1 MPGQNNTTQEIP
13 PTYKILA
20 IVLFVIILIGMYI
33 FYLNPYHILNYIRV
47 PISIFYLLVLFCVII
62 FIERFIHDPMVVDK
76 NSFGEMFLR
85 FSLFFKSYVY
95 YILIFLLFSVVTYF
109 IYKYARLL
117 GEFLVTTSLPLTLIL
132 VVLVLALFSN
142 YSKNHTM
149 DNALLEL
156 VKDFIMYIPCLLT
169 DTIDFIKK
177 DYDETPS
184 SVFIVFIILIIYCLV
199 FYVSPVIKK
208 ELYKNDGVLLVE
220 NQVYLNKTQLS
231 LTTNELRERVFD
243 NMPFYDRW
251 TQTILYNIYDN
262 SLNVVKP
269 VEQSSSSF
277 SLTSMQPGS
286 SYSIE
291 NSRNNNAIPDSKTR
305 IFYENFTTLMNED
318 TRGLTETYNYM
329 KQIEQRIF
337 NVLLTTDNLTE
348 EEIND
353 LKTKPEQLRDYLKS
367 VIQNEPYLLSFVEKL
382 GLIYAASLATRDGVL
397 ATVTDSMRPMTR
409 EVRVYRYSI
418 SIWVF
423 LHKIE
428 KTDTQQVILS
438 YGSLPSLYYN
448 SNEEPTLSLEYLD
461 YSLEG
466 GGKSKKLYVT
476 NRILFQRWNNI
487 VINYNY
493 GTVDLF
499 INNNLVGTYKNVSP
513 QIQDDDL
520 LVVGS
525 GDNSN
530 IGGICNVKY
539 YPTPLSASKINT
551 IYTQFNN
558 KDSPI

>member
-530 IGGICNVKY
+530 LGGICNVKY

>member
-1 MPGQNNTTQEIP
+1 M
-13 PTYKILA
+13 
-20 IVLFVIILIGMYI
+20 
-33 FYLNPYHILNYIRV
+33 
-47 PISIFYLLVLFCVII
+47 
-62 FIERFIHDPMVVDK
+62 
-76 NSFGEMFLR
+76 
-85 FSLFFKSYVY
+85 
-95 YILIFLLFSVVTYF
+95 
-109 IYKYARLL
+109 
-117 GEFLVTTSLPLTLIL
+117 
-132 VVLVLALFSN
+132 
-142 YSKNHTM
+142 
-149 DNALLEL
+149 
-156 VKDFIMYIPCLLT
+156 
-169 DTIDFIKK
+169 
-177 DYDETPS
+177 
-184 SVFIVFIILIIYCLV
+184 
-199 FYVSPVIKK
+199 
-208 ELYKNDGVLLVE
+208 
-220 NQVYLNKTQLS
+220 
-231 LTTNELRERVFD
+231 
-243 NMPFYDRW
+243 
-251 TQTILYNIYDN
+251 
-262 SLNVVKP
+262 
-269 VEQSSSSF
+269 
-277 SLTSMQPGS
+277 
-286 SYSIE
+286 
-291 NSRNNNAIPDSKTR
+291 
-305 IFYENFTTLMNED
+305 
-318 TRGLTETYNYM
+318 
-329 KQIEQRIF
+329 
-337 NVLLTTDNLTE
+337 
-348 EEIND
+348 
-353 LKTKPEQLRDYLKS
+353 
-367 VIQNEPYLLSFVEKL
+367 SFVEKL

>member
-177 DYDETPS
+177 DYEETPS

>member
-85 FSLFFKSYVY
+85 FGLFFKSYVY
-95 YILIFLLFSVVTYF
+95 YILIFLLFSVLTYF
-109 IYKYARLL
+109 IYKYARLF
-117 GEFLVTTSLPLTLIL
+117 GGFLLTTSLPLTVIL

-149 DNALLEL
+149 DNEL
-156 VKDFIMYIPCLLT
+156 FEFIKDLIMYIPCLLT

-177 DYDETPS
+177 DYDRTPS

-231 LTTNELRERVFD
+231 LTTNELKERVFD

-262 SLNVVKP
+262 SLNVMDP
-269 VEQSSSSF
+269 LEQQASSSF
-277 SLTSMQPGS
+277 SITSMQPSS

-291 NSRNNNAIPDSKTR
+291 KSRNNNAIPDSKTR

-318 TRGLTETYNYM
+318 TRGLTETYNFM
-329 KQIEQRIF
+329 KQIEQIIF
-337 NVLLTTDNLTE
+337 NILLTTDNLTE
-348 EEIND
+348 EEINS

-367 VIQNEPYLLSFVEKL
+367 VIQNDPYLLSFVEKL
-382 GLIYAASLATRDGVL
+382 GLIYAASLATRYGVL
-397 ATVTDSMRPMTR
+397 ATVTDAMRPMTR
-409 EVRVYRYSI
+409 ENRVYRYSI
-418 SIWVF
+418 SMWVF

-428 KTDTQQVILS
+428 KTDTPQVILS

-461 YSLEG
+461 YSFE

-476 NRILFQRWNNI
+476 NRILFQRWNHI

-520 LVVGS
+520 LVFGS
-525 GDNSN
+525 GDNGN

-539 YPTPLSASKINT
+539 YPTSLSASKINT

-558 KDSPI
+558 KDSPL